1 MFENKIIQ
9 KPFLD
14 GQKDEQLGTKN
25 GRVYDLFSMGECLTL
40 YGTKIDDKGEPFIG
54 SMSLYDD
61 PSSSFIG
68 SSSPYDNGDFD
79 KKITNRLVT
88 NLGFGA
94 AGNRSNVASY

>member
-1 MFENKIIQ
+1 
-9 KPFLD
+9 
-14 GQKDEQLGTKN
+14 
-25 GRVYDLFSMGECLTL
+25 MGECLTL

-61 PSSSFIG
+61 PSSPFIG

-88 NLGFGA
+88 NLGFGVDITSVKIRRP
-94 AGNRSNVASY
+94 GEDGYNNLDL